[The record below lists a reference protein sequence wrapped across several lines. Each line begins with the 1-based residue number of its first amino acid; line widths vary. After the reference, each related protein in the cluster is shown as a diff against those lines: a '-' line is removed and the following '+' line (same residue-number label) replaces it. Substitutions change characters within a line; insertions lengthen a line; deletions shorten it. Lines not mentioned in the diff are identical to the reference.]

1 MKLTIGS
8 PQVGMSIEIEIP
20 LDAGDEEVEVLV
32 ANALETLDT
41 AGRERRSFA
50 LAHETDE
57 EREVREIMERNA
69 RLEKERMRRSNIE
82 LGKILYPDGK
92 MPL

>member
-1 MKLTIGS
+1 MELGLTGKVAVMTGASRGIGRA
-8 PQVGMSIEIEIP
+8 I
-20 LDAGDEEVEVLV
+20 A
-32 ANALETLDT
+32 
-41 AGRERRSFA
+41 FA